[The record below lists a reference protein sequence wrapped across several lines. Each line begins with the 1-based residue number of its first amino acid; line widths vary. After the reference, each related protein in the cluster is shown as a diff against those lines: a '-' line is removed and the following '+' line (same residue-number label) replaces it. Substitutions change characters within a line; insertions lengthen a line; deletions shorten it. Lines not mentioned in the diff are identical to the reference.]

1 MFQEDTETADCWG
14 SVQSFLYLTAIFS
27 ESLECGRTLRDT
39 HCCFRSHYPWQT
51 TNLQKIDEVQ
61 SWPRRPGTVLIRQLL
76 LQHILSLTPSILFTA
91 CFHTE
96 EEQSR
101 SHRTR
106 ENHVAPCPPA
116 RRAVLKTGNHE
127 IYSQSPLQPR
137 QLCGRPAGHQC
148 RHVSSN
154 LSYLEYSERATGRR
168 AELRANCA
176 AVTNLSLY
184 EHKVIRCSVSRV
196 GTCATSLSVM
206 WTVRWTSSSSP
217 HSTS

>member
-14 SVQSFLYLTAIFS
+14 SVQSFLYLTASFS

-39 HCCFRSHYPWQT
+39 HCCFCSHYPWQT

-116 RRAVLKTGNHE
+116 RRAVLKTMKYTVSLHSNPGSCVVAQQDTSVGMSVLTCRIWNIVKE
-127 IYSQSPLQPR
+127 LQEDVQSWEQTVQPSQTWVFTNTKSYAAQCPEWEHVQHLF
-137 QLCGRPAGHQC
+137 LWCGQ
-148 RHVSSN
+148 
-154 LSYLEYSERATGRR
+154 
-168 AELRANCA
+168 
-176 AVTNLSLY
+176 
-184 EHKVIRCSVSRV
+184 
-196 GTCATSLSVM
+196 
-206 WTVRWTSSSSP
+206 
-217 HSTS
+217 